1 MAKNFYTT
9 DANGNLIQ
17 VSGLGYTLSNWIH
30 GGDKV
35 LRPKS
40 YSSEKRAFND
50 SYAPVVSLSN
60 TFNNQYGLNLTDAQ
74 WEDIISNYYST
85 DPIKGHNYPGSKAH
99 YVDTVALEAALNE
112 YIAALGDAPVRPEY
126 STFLND
132 AYAEIDRQNQIEFD
146 ALDELL
152 AEQKALYDED
162 MSNISQ
168 NYNDMRTG
176 LLSNQYQQ
184 NVQIMDTLQSDMS
197 RARQNALEAGA
208 SAGIRIAGNVN
219 ALLSAQNKQSAT
231 SMDTANQLAQMM
243 ISQRNEESAAR
254 RSYQSYLQ
262 SDAASRSDLRMSRD
276 DRATG
281 LADRNYTSA
290 SNDYTA
296 KQTDWDNE
304 MALSNP
310 FYGKVPKSKYSSGGT
325 Q

>member
-1 MAKNFYTT
+1 MAKNFYTY
-9 DANGNLIQ
+9 DRDGKLIR
-17 VSGLGYTLSNWIH
+17 VSGWGNSLNNWLW
-30 GGDKV
+30 GNAKA
-35 LRPKS
+35 
-40 YSSEKRAFND
+40 YSPNA
-50 SYAPVVSLSN
+50 SLSDV
-60 TFNNQYGLNLTDAQ
+60 FNEQYGLNLTDAQ
-74 WEDIISNYYST
+74 WDDIVSNNYST
-85 DPIKGHNYPGSKAH
+85 SERKKGQNFLGNKGYF
-99 YVDTVALEAALNE
+99 VDLDALDADLNAYIDALSTE
-112 YIAALGDAPVRPEY
+112 PKRPEY
-126 STFLND
+126 STYLDD
-132 AYAEIDRQNQIEFD
+132 AYAEIDRQNQVEFD

-152 AEQKALYDED
+152 AEQEALYNED

-168 NYNDMRTG
+168 GYNDMRTG
-176 LLSNQYQQ
+176 LLSQQYQQ
-184 NVQIMDTLQSDMS
+184 NLQTMDTLQSDMS

-254 RSYQSYLQ
+254 RNYQSYLQ

-290 SNDYTA
+290 SNEYTA
-296 KQTDWDNE
+296 DKTDWDNE

-325 Q
+325 